1 MTSSVITSVLP
12 AFLSLFIGP
21 WSDKF
26 GRRPVL
32 VATFSGKPFIL
43 IIIKKKINATKPVR
57 QIAAFI
63 GHSITTILAAIS
75 LATPL
80 NPWVYI
86 LSNVPLALT
95 GGTCALIT
103 MVFCLVSDVSDEG
116 GKARRYVKSNS
127 LKSLTL
133 RIFITLT

>member
-1 MTSSVITSVLP
+1 MH
-12 AFLSLFIGP
+12 
-21 WSDKF
+21 
-26 GRRPVL
+26 
-32 VATFSGKPFIL
+32 
-43 IIIKKKINATKPVR
+43 ATKRFR
-57 QIAAFI
+57 QIAGFI

-75 LATPL
+75 LLTPL

-116 GKARRYVKSNS
+116 GKARRMFFVDGALGIGMLIGNVISSYILAGTGTIGVFTIAASIDLLALLYLLFFVDES
-127 LKSLTL
+127 LQIQHERK
-133 RIFITLT
+133 